1 MTRLLLVRHA
11 ATPATRRAA
20 FPIEDEPLDQAGLRD
35 AAGLKP
41 ALPPVASCLS
51 SPAPR
56 ALQTAEAAGISPQL
70 DPDLAECDFGS
81 WAGRT
86 LAEVSALDPEGLR
99 RWLEDPDAAPHGGE
113 SLARMAKRVQE
124 FLTRVASQPGTIVA
138 VTHAGVAKAAVV
150 AAIGAPLAACWR
162 IDISPASVTEIHAHD
177 GCWTLARTN
186 WTVA

>member
-11 ATPATRRAA
+11 ATPGTSRAA

-35 AAGLKP
+35 AAALKP
-41 ALPPVASCLS
+41 ALAVATTCLS

-56 ALQTAEAAGISPQL
+56 ARQTAEAAGISPQP
-70 DPDLAECDFGS
+70 DPDLAECNFGS

-86 LAEVSALDPEGLR
+86 LAEVSAFDPEGLR

-113 SLARMAKRVQE
+113 SLAQMAKRVEE
-124 FLTRVASQPGTIVA
+124 FLTRVASLGGTTAV
-138 VTHAGVAKAAVV
+138 VTHGGVVKAAVV
-150 AAIGAPLAACWR
+150 AAIGAPLAAFWR
-162 IDISPASVTEIHAHD
+162 IDVSPASVTEFHRDD
-177 GCWTLARTN
+177 GRWTLARTN